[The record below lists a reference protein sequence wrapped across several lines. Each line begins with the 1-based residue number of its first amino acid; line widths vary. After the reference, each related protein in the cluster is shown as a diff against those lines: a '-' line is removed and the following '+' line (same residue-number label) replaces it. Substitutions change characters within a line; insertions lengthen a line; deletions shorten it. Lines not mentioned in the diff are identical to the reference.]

1 MEQSFLSKQ
10 VKSDNWLFS
19 EITPLI
25 NTINGMDGQIQ
36 NSDLRKFVIRESD
49 CEQILQELKDILQ
62 SKPKNL
68 YRKIFRHFFL
78 FRTFQLLGVQTA
90 TDIIMLG
97 NLLMLNYAT
106 DSLINLNRELLYQ
119 PILSICGIICL
130 SLLKTYLNAK
140 TDQFVNLFVLRL
152 RLISEYLIYDKAL
165 RVQCISNKGES
176 DSHSAN
182 INTLL
187 TADLDQIM
195 LINFTIRDT
204 WEAILLIT
212 GCLIFLYHL
221 DSHAGTIV
229 VITMLC
235 AQVFNLI
242 VTAVMM
248 RSEKK
253 MLEYKDMRVGLS
265 TDVIEGMKQIKYLS
279 WEETFSKKIMG
290 FRNWEFFMLSL
301 LKGFDGLCS
310 IFWNNVSYVLL
321 CTYIISSVNNG
332 KSLSDLNIF
341 SLIAV
346 FNMMIFPLGILPW
359 CINSGLLA
367 YVSFSRISKFLQQQ
381 EIDPDDRFQLPYAKE
396 GDVILIESLLCE
408 WPIEKNE
415 QQKRALKKNQISDDV
430 IVFNQVNENSQ
441 FLLRIDELKIERNT
455 LNFIIGKIGS
465 GKSAL
470 FNAILNELQK
480 YNQYEGMYNS
490 ISIRSDSLISGQ
502 RMLTIS
508 DQIIIKGNIG
518 YCSQTSWVQNMSIRD
533 NILFG
538 LPFNQKLYNQV
549 IDVCEIRKDI
559 MTFEKQDFHEIGPDG
574 KNLSGGQKQRITL
587 ARALYQNC
595 DIYLFDDIFSSLDIH
610 IADQIFQKTVL
621 DFLINNGK
629 TVLLITS
636 HYRYLNQV
644 PPAVKSRIIY
654 LENGQIIN
662 DRSIINEY
670 LEKEQEPEEDKPNI
684 EEEIEEA
691 LPELIKQKSSKKS
704 EKEQFQHKEEE
715 EDTENQ
721 EQREQGK
728 INMNTWLTYFSSMSW
743 FLLIGWVIVNFFMQG
758 SMSLI
763 DFWLKS
769 ELKGDGDSW
778 LHQITI
784 HFNNSFTD
792 TLLYLTLFAL
802 LITFVRAVLYVS
814 TALRSAW
821 VLFVKLNKV
830 LMQSV
835 MKFYDK
841 TNAGRIINR
850 IQDDT
855 QMIDDDLSWTFHCF
869 LENVSRV
876 TGLSVGLIILEPI
889 FVLILIGVV
898 ALYYQV
904 SKTYIKSNREIKR
917 LKSVNQGS
925 LLQTVNET
933 LTGIK
938 VIRAF
943 DKNSLFCQTFQN
955 KLQNWVMTDQC
966 GERSKLWFGVRL
978 NLMSN
983 LILICVS
990 SFVILTVILDFT
1002 DDYSVQALAITYS
1015 MVVLDSFY
1023 DLFSLYLRMESGI
1036 VSVERVKQ
1044 YFSNETENIDK
1055 VQILPK
1061 VDSEIWKDVKEFT
1074 DYRIENAVTFKNI
1087 FLTYE
1092 NVSAEAKFALK
1103 NFCLTIKK
1111 GQKIA
1116 FVGRTGSG
1124 KTSILNILFGLYH
1137 HQYGQIFINGMD
1149 SSKLTLRELRSQLS
1163 VVPQFGFLY
1172 NASVKDNLDPQNKTT
1187 KEAIEKL
1194 FIDTG
1199 FQLRGINN
1207 TNNNSC
1213 NADFVISQNGSNL
1226 SNGEK
1231 QVLNFLRIVL
1241 MNKEI
1246 ICLDEATSNMD
1257 PKTDQLLH
1265 DLLFKFA
1272 ENRTLLVITHR
1283 LENIKI
1289 YDKIVVME
1297 QGEIVE
1303 QGEYQELIKIEGG
1316 FFNKLMSHHQKQSQD

>member
-1 MEQSFLSKQ
+1 MEQSFLRKQ

-19 EITPLI
+19 DITPLI
-25 NTINGMDGQIQ
+25 TTINSMDGQIQ
-36 NSDLRKFVIRESD
+36 NNDLRKFVIKESD
-49 CEQILQELKDILQ
+49 CEHILQKLKDILQ
-62 SKPKNL
+62 SKPQHL

-78 FRTFQLLGVQTA
+78 QRTIQLLGIQTV
-90 TDIIMLG
+90 TDIIMFG

-106 DSLINLNRELLYQ
+106 NSLINLDRDHMYK

-130 SLLKTYLNAK
+130 SLLKTYFNAK

-152 RLISEYLIYDKAL
+152 RLISQYLIYDKAL
-165 RVQCISNKGES
+165 RVQCISSKGDS

-248 RSEKK
+248 KSEKF
-253 MLEYKDMRVGLS
+253 MLQYKDLRVGLS

-321 CTYIISSVNNG
+321 CTYIISSVGNG

-367 YVSFSRISKFLQQQ
+367 YVSFNRISKFLQQQ
-381 EIDPDDRFQLPYAKE
+381 EIDPDDRFQLPYPKE
-396 GDVILIESLLCE
+396 GDVILIEGLLCE
-408 WPIEKNE
+408 WPIEHSEKE
-415 QQKRALKKNQISDDV
+415 KRAQKKNQISDD
-430 IVFNQVNENSQ
+430 ILVFNQTDENSQ
-441 FLLRIDELKIERNT
+441 FVLKINELKIERNT
-455 LNFIIGKIGS
+455 LNFVIGKIGS

-490 ISIRSDSLISGQ
+490 ISIRSDSLLSGQ

-508 DQIIIKGNIG
+508 DQILIKGNIG
-518 YCSQTSWVQNMSIRD
+518 YCSQTTWVQNMSIRD

-538 LPFNQKLYNQV
+538 LPFNQNLYNEV

-559 MTFEKQDFHEIGPDG
+559 MTFDKQDFHEIGPDG

-610 IADQIFQKTVL
+610 IADQIFQKTIL
-621 DFLINNGK
+621 QFLINKGK

-644 PPAVKSRIIY
+644 PQTVKSRIIY

-662 DRSIINEY
+662 DINQINEY
-670 LEKEQEPEEDKPNI
+670 LQKEQEPQEDQQNI
-684 EEEIEEA
+684 EEELEEVI
-691 LPELIKQKSSKKS
+691 PELIKQQSSKKS
-704 EKEQFQHKEEE
+704 EKEQFKNKIE
-715 EDTENQ
+715 EDETENQ

-769 ELKGDGDSW
+769 ELKGDETW
-778 LHQITI
+778 LHQITVYY
-784 HFNNSFTD
+784 NNSFTD

-802 LITFVRAVLYVS
+802 LVTFVRAVLYVS

-821 VLFVKLNKV
+821 VLFIKLNKT
-830 LMQSV
+830 LMESV

-876 TGLSVGLIILEPI
+876 TGLSIGLVILQPI
-889 FVLILIGVV
+889 FVLILFGVV
-898 ALYYQV
+898 LLYYQV

-938 VIRAF
+938 LIRAF
-943 DKNSLFCQTFQN
+943 DKNSQFSQTFQN
-955 KLQNWVMTDQC
+955 KLYNWVMTDQC

-990 SFVILTVILDFT
+990 SFVILTVILDFQ

-1055 VQILPK
+1055 ISILPK
-1061 VDSEIWKDVKEFT
+1061 VDLEIWKDVQEFT
-1074 DYRIENAVTFKNI
+1074 EFKIENAVTFKNI

-1092 NVSAEAKFALK
+1092 NVSAQAKFALK

-1124 KTSILNILFGLYH
+1124 KTSILNILFGLYN
-1137 HQYGQIFINGMD
+1137 HQYGKIFINGMD
-1149 SSKLTLRELRSQLS
+1149 TSKLTLRELRSQLS

-1172 NASVKDNLDPQNKTT
+1172 NASVKDNLDPQNKTN
-1187 KEAIEKL
+1187 KETIEKL

-1207 TNNNSC
+1207 TNSNSC
-1213 NADFVISQNGSNL
+1213 NADFIISQNGSNL

-1289 YDKIVVME
+1289 YDKIIVME

-1316 FFNKLMSHHQKQSQD
+1316 FFNKLINHHQQQKLD

>member
-1 MEQSFLSKQ
+1 MEQSFLNKQ

-19 EITPLI
+19 DITPLI

-36 NSDLRKFVIRESD
+36 NNDLKKFVIKESD

-62 SKPKNL
+62 SKPKYL

-78 FRTFQLLGVQTA
+78 FRTFQLLGIQTA
-90 TDIIMLG
+90 TDMIMLG

-119 PILSICGIICL
+119 PILSICGIISL
-130 SLLKTYLNAK
+130 SLLKTYFNAK

-165 RVQCISNKGES
+165 RVQCISNKGDS

-321 CTYIISSVNNG
+321 CTYIISSVSNG

-346 FNMMIFPLGILPW
+346 FNTMIFPLGILPW

-367 YVSFSRISKFLQQQ
+367 YVSFKRISQFLKQQ
-381 EIDPDDRFQLPYAKE
+381 EIDPDDRFQLPYVKE
-396 GDVILIESLLCE
+396 GDVVLIEGLLCE

-415 QQKRALKKNQISDDV
+415 QQKRAQKKNQISDDV
-430 IVFNQVNENSQ
+430 IVFNQINENSQ
-441 FLLRIDELKIERNT
+441 FILRIDELKIERNT

-490 ISIRSDSLISGQ
+490 NSIRSDSLISGQ

-538 LPFNQKLYNQV
+538 LPFNQKLYNEV

-610 IADQIFQKTVL
+610 IADQIFQKTIL

-644 PPAVKSRIIY
+644 PPNVKSRIIY

-662 DRSIINEY
+662 DKNIINEY

-684 EEEIEEA
+684 EEELEQMI
-691 LPELIKQKSSKKS
+691 PELIKQKSSKKS
-704 EKEQFQHKEEE
+704 EKEQFQHKVEDD
-715 EDTENQ
+715 DTENQ

-728 INMNTWLTYFSSMSW
+728 INMNTWITYFSSMSW
-743 FLLIGWVIVNFFMQG
+743 FL
-758 SMSLI
+758 
-763 DFWLKS
+763 
-769 ELKGDGDSW
+769 
-778 LHQITI
+778 
-784 HFNNSFTD
+784 
-792 TLLYLTLFAL
+792 
-802 LITFVRAVLYVS
+802 
-814 TALRSAW
+814 
-821 VLFVKLNKV
+821 
-830 LMQSV
+830 
-835 MKFYDK
+835 
-841 TNAGRIINR
+841 
-850 IQDDT
+850 
-855 QMIDDDLSWTFHCF
+855 
-869 LENVSRV
+869 
-876 TGLSVGLIILEPI
+876 
-889 FVLILIGVV
+889 
-898 ALYYQV
+898 
-904 SKTYIKSNREIKR
+904 
-917 LKSVNQGS
+917 
-925 LLQTVNET
+925 
-933 LTGIK
+933 
-938 VIRAF
+938 
-943 DKNSLFCQTFQN
+943 
-955 KLQNWVMTDQC
+955 
-966 GERSKLWFGVRL
+966 
-978 NLMSN
+978 
-983 LILICVS
+983 
-990 SFVILTVILDFT
+990 
-1002 DDYSVQALAITYS
+1002 
-1015 MVVLDSFY
+1015 
-1023 DLFSLYLRMESGI
+1023 
-1036 VSVERVKQ
+1036 
-1044 YFSNETENIDK
+1044 
-1055 VQILPK
+1055 
-1061 VDSEIWKDVKEFT
+1061 
-1074 DYRIENAVTFKNI
+1074 
-1087 FLTYE
+1087 
-1092 NVSAEAKFALK
+1092 
-1103 NFCLTIKK
+1103 
-1111 GQKIA
+1111 
-1116 FVGRTGSG
+1116 
-1124 KTSILNILFGLYH
+1124 
-1137 HQYGQIFINGMD
+1137 
-1149 SSKLTLRELRSQLS
+1149 
-1163 VVPQFGFLY
+1163 
-1172 NASVKDNLDPQNKTT
+1172 
-1187 KEAIEKL
+1187 
-1194 FIDTG
+1194 
-1199 FQLRGINN
+1199 
-1207 TNNNSC
+1207 
-1213 NADFVISQNGSNL
+1213 
-1226 SNGEK
+1226 
-1231 QVLNFLRIVL
+1231 
-1241 MNKEI
+1241 
-1246 ICLDEATSNMD
+1246 
-1257 PKTDQLLH
+1257 
-1265 DLLFKFA
+1265 
-1272 ENRTLLVITHR
+1272 
-1283 LENIKI
+1283 
-1289 YDKIVVME
+1289 
-1297 QGEIVE
+1297 
-1303 QGEYQELIKIEGG
+1303 
-1316 FFNKLMSHHQKQSQD
+1316 

>member
-1 MEQSFLSKQ
+1 MEQSFLNKQ

-19 EITPLI
+19 DITPLI
-25 NTINGMDGQIQ
+25 IKINGMNEQIQ
-36 NSDLRKFVIRESD
+36 NNDLKKFVIKESD
-49 CEQILQELKDILQ
+49 CEDILQELKDILQ
-62 SKPKNL
+62 QKPKHL

-78 FRTFQLLGVQTA
+78 FRTLKLLVIQTMI
-90 TDIIMLG
+90 DIIMLG

-106 DSLINLNRELLYQ
+106 DSLINLDRQQLYK
-119 PILSICGIICL
+119 PILSICGIIFL
-130 SLLKTYLNAK
+130 SLLKTYFNAK

-152 RLISEYLIYDKAL
+152 RIISEYLIYNKAL
-165 RVQCISNKGES
+165 RVQCISSKGES
-176 DSHSAN
+176 ESHSAN

-195 LINFTIRDT
+195 LINYTIRDT
-204 WEAILLIT
+204 WEAVLLIT

-242 VTAVMM
+242 VTVVMM
-248 RSEKK
+248 RSKKK
-253 MLEYKDMRVGLS
+253 MLKCKDMRVGLS

-279 WEETFSKKIMG
+279 WEDTFSKKIMG
-290 FRNWEFFMLSL
+290 FRNWEFFMLAL

-359 CINSGLLA
+359 CINSGSLA
-367 YVSFSRISKFLQQQ
+367 YVSFKRISKFLQQQ
-381 EIDPDDRFQLPYAKE
+381 EIDPDDRFQLPYSKE
-396 GDVILIESLLCE
+396 GDVILIEGLLCE
-408 WPIEKNE
+408 WPIEHI
-415 QQKRALKKNQISDDV
+415 QQNNKDYKKNQIFDNV
-430 IVFNQVNENSQ
+430 LVFNQTDENSQ
-441 FLLRIDELKIERNT
+441 FQLRIDELKIERNT
-455 LNFIIGKIGS
+455 LNFVIGKIGS

-480 YNQYEGMYNS
+480 YNQYEGKQNG
-490 ISIRSDSLISGQ
+490 ISIRSDSLLSGQ

-518 YCSQTSWVQNMSIRD
+518 YCSQTTWVQNMSIRD

-538 LPFNQKLYNQV
+538 LPFNQSLYNEV

-610 IADQIFQKTVL
+610 VADQIFQKTIL
-621 DFLINNGK
+621 QFLINKGK
-629 TVLLITS
+629 TVLMITS

-644 PPAVKSRIIY
+644 PSTVKSKIIY
-654 LENGQIIN
+654 IENGQIIN
-662 DRSIINEY
+662 DINQINEY
-670 LEKEQEPEEDKPNI
+670 LQKEQEPEEDEPNI
-684 EEEIEEA
+684 EEELEEVI
-691 LPELIKQKSSKKS
+691 PELIKQQSSKKS
-704 EKEQFQHKEEE
+704 EKEQFQQKVEVDESQ
-715 EDTENQ
+715 NQ

-743 FLLIGWVIVNFFMQG
+743 FLLIGWVLVNFFMQG

-769 ELKGDGDSW
+769 ELKGDDTW
-778 LHQITI
+778 LHQITVYY
-784 HFNNSFTD
+784 NNSFTD
-792 TLLYLTLFAL
+792 ALLYLTLFAL
-802 LITFVRAVLYVS
+802 LVTFVRAVLYVS
-814 TALRSAW
+814 TALRAAW

-830 LMQSV
+830 LISSV

-855 QMIDDDLSWTFHCF
+855 QTIDDDLSWTFHCF

-876 TGLSVGLIILEPI
+876 TGLSIGLIILEPI
-889 FVLILIGVV
+889 FVLILIGVIS
-898 ALYYQV
+898 LYYQV

-925 LLQTVNET
+925 LLQIVNET

-943 DKNSLFCQTFQN
+943 DRNSQFCQTFQN
-955 KLQNWVMTDQC
+955 KLYNWVMTDQC

-990 SFVILTVILDFT
+990 SFVILTIILDFS
-1002 DDYSVQALAITYS
+1002 DDYTVQALAITYS

-1044 YFSNETENIDK
+1044 YFSNETENIDQ

-1061 VDSEIWKDVKEFT
+1061 VDLQIWQDVEEFT
-1074 DYRIENAVTFKNI
+1074 EYRIENAITFKNI

-1092 NVSAEAKFALK
+1092 NVSAESKFALK
-1103 NFCLTIKK
+1103 NFSLTIKK
-1111 GQKIA
+1111 GQKVA

-1137 HQYGQIFINGMD
+1137 HQYGKIFINGMD
-1149 SSKLTLRELRSQLS
+1149 TSNLTLRELRSQLS

-1172 NASVKDNLDPQNKTT
+1172 NSSVKDNLDPQNKTT

-1194 FIDTG
+1194 FIETG

-1207 TNNNSC
+1207 INSNSC

-1257 PKTDQLLH
+1257 PQTDQLLH

-1289 YDKIVVME
+1289 YDKIIVME

-1303 QGEYQELIKIEGG
+1303 QGEYQDLIKIEGG
-1316 FFNKLMSHHQKQSQD
+1316 FFNKLIIHHQKQIKN